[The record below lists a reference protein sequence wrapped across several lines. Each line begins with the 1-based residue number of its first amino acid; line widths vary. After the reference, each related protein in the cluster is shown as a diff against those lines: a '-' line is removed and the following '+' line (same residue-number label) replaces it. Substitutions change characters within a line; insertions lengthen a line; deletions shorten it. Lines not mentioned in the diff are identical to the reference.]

1 MRRGAATAL
10 ILSCIVG
17 VSSTLD
23 GASTASSPASPVEFA
38 AVNRFL
44 THLEKPP
51 AAYRAHRRLEAASEK
66 LKESAWMEAFT
77 EFSPGTGFR
86 YSVIAA
92 GGSERIQRRVL
103 KSVLEAER
111 ESSEPREWAKGILSH
126 ANYAFEFGGRADDGT
141 IKMRLNPKRSDTR
154 LVDGAAIVTAPTGD
168 LVRVEGRLSKSPSFW
183 VKWVDVSR
191 RYAPVGG
198 SLMPVAVESVAD
210 VRIAGRSTFS
220 MTYTYQAI
228 DGQAVN
234 HAPDTVAAR

>member
-1 MRRGAATAL
+1 MAL

-17 VSSTLD
+17 LSRSLD
-23 GASTASSPASPVEFA
+23 GASTPSSPASQVEFA

-51 AAYRAHRRLEAASEK
+51 VAYRAHRRLEAASEK
-66 LKESAWMEAFT
+66 LKESAWMEVLT
-77 EFSPGTGFR
+77 EFAPGSGFR
-86 YSVIAA
+86 YSVIAS

-111 ESSEPREWAKGILSH
+111 ESTEPREWTKASLSH
-126 ANYAFEFGGRADDGT
+126 ANYAFEFGGRAEDGT
-141 IKMRLNPKRSDTR
+141 IKMHLNPKRHDSR
-154 LVDGAAIVTAPTGD
+154 LVNGAAILTAPTGD
-168 LVRVEGRLSKSPSFW
+168 LMRVEGRLSKSPSFW

-191 RYAPVGG
+191 RYAPLGG
-198 SLMPVAVESVAD
+198 TLVPVAVESVAD

-220 MTYTYQAI
+220 MTYSYQTI

-234 HAPDTVAAR
+234 HSPDTVAAR